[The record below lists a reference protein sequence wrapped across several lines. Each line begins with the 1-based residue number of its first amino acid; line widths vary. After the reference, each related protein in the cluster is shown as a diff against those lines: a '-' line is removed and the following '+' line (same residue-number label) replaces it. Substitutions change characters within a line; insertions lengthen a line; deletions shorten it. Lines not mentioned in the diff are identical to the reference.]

1 MGFKLRRRPSLSA
14 KHDAYSYQLDALT
27 AIQSLPY
34 AAIFHEQGL
43 GKTKIAVDLVL
54 FWLNHDIVDT
64 VFIVTKKSL
73 VMNWVRELAA
83 HSWLTPSVLSD
94 DRRRNGVQLNSPV
107 LVYVLNYEVV
117 PTNVELIR
125 DFLCTCRVAA
135 VLDES
140 QKIKNPDT
148 HLARCFHSLAPRFE
162 RRIIMTGTPS
172 ANRPYD
178 IWSQIKFLDDGAA
191 LGDSYE
197 AFRGNHD
204 LPTGTAESDISEYGR
219 RLGSI
224 MRRIRQFSVRET
236 KQTAGLQL
244 PNKTIVTHYVDLAP
258 RQAAVYRSYRDQLAW
273 ELHGELGASVMDDA
287 EAILKRLLRLVQC
300 ASNPG
305 LIDKSYTEC
314 PGKFPVLSSLLD
326 DVSDAAEKL
335 VVWTQF
341 IDNVEWLAKQLGRH
355 APQKVHGSMA
365 ITDRNA
371 AISAFLTEDDCR
383 MLIATPGA
391 AKEGL
396 TLTVANHAVFYDRG
410 FSLDDYLQAQDRI
423 HRISQ
428 EKECFVHN
436 LMASETID
444 EWVDGLLNAKHRAA
458 QMAQGDI
465 STEEFK
471 NSFEDGV
478 KESLAAILVG
488 GNVTV
493 RSSTGRKEA

>member
-14 KHDAYSYQLDALT
+14 KHEAYSYQIDALT

-54 FWLNHDIVDT
+54 FWLSHDIVDT

-73 VMNWVRELAA
+73 VMNWVHELAA
-83 HSWLTPSVLSD
+83 HSWITPSVLSD
-94 DRRRNGVQLNSPV
+94 DRRRNGVHLNSPV
-107 LVYVLNYEVV
+107 LVYVLNYEVM
-117 PTNVELIR
+117 PANVELIR

-148 HLARCFHSLAPRFE
+148 QLARCFHSLAARFE

-178 IWSQIKFLDDGAA
+178 IWSQIKFLDNGLA
-191 LGDSYE
+191 LGGSYE
-197 AFRGNHD
+197 AFRDEHD
-204 LPTGTAESDISEYGR
+204 VSTATTKSDIREYGQ

-224 MRRIRQFSVRET
+224 MGRIRHFSVRET
-236 KQTAGLQL
+236 KHTAGLQL

-258 RQAAVYRSYRDQLAW
+258 HQAVVYRSYRERLAW
-273 ELHGELGASVMDDA
+273 ELRDELDGVIVDDA

-305 LIDKSYTEC
+305 LIDKGYTER
-314 PGKFPVLSSLLD
+314 PGKFQKLSALLD
-326 DVSDAAEKL
+326 DASDASEKL

-341 IDNVEWLAKQLGRH
+341 VDNVEWLAAELNRH
-355 APQKVHGSMA
+355 SPQKVHGSMTIA
-365 ITDRNA
+365 ERNA
-371 AISAFLTEDDCR
+371 AIAAFLTDGHCR
-383 MLIATPGA
+383 VLIATPGA

-428 EKECFVHN
+428 KKECFVHN

-444 EWVDGLLNAKHRAA
+444 EWVDELLNTKHRAA

-465 STEEFK
+465 SAEEF
-471 NSFEDGV
+471 STVFSGRV
-478 KESLAAILVG
+478 KESLVAILAD
-488 GNVTV
+488 N
-493 RSSTGRKEA
+493 A

>member
-1 MGFKLRRRPSLSA
+1 MGFKFRRSPSLSA
-14 KHDAYSYQLDALT
+14 KHDAYSYQVDALT
-27 AIQSLPY
+27 AVQSLPY

-54 FWLNHDIVDT
+54 FWLSHDIVDT

-73 VMNWVRELAA
+73 VANWVRELAA
-83 HSWLTPSVLSD
+83 HSWITPSVLSD
-94 DRRRNGVQLNSPV
+94 DRRGNSFSLNSPV

-117 PTNVELIR
+117 PTNFELIR

-148 HLARCFHSLAPRFE
+148 HLARCFHSLASGFE

-178 IWSQIKFLDDGAA
+178 IWSQVKFLDDGAA

-197 AFRGNHD
+197 AFRDNHD
-204 LPTGTAESDISEYGR
+204 LPTGSTKADVWEYGQK
-219 RLGSI
+219 LGAI
-224 MRRIRQFSVRET
+224 MSRIRHFSVRET
-236 KQTAGLQL
+236 KRTAGLQL

-258 RQAAVYRSYRDQLAW
+258 HQATVYRSYRDQLAW
-273 ELHGELGASVMDDA
+273 ELRDGLEGVILDDA

-305 LIDKSYTEC
+305 LIDKDYTEC
-314 PGKFPVLSSLLD
+314 PGKFPILSTLLD
-326 DVSDAAEKL
+326 DASAAAEKL

-341 IDNVEWLAKQLGRH
+341 VDNVEWLATRLGRH
-355 APQKVHGSMA
+355 APQKVHGSMTIA
-365 ITDRNA
+365 DRNA
-371 AISAFLTEDDCR
+371 AISTFLTEGDCR
-383 MLIATPGA
+383 ALIATPGA

-444 EWVDGLLNAKHRAA
+444 EWVDDLLNAKHRAA

-471 NSFEDGV
+471 TGFEGGV
-478 KESLAAILVG
+478 KESLAAILAG
-488 GNVTV
+488 GGVAIQPTD
-493 RSSTGRKEA
+493 RREA